1 MEDYKGTTSDYAN
14 TNRGYIMKKISSKAK
29 AIIIVVTGIVI
40 LLSILIGN
48 VLIRNY
54 RITNELTAIAESHG
68 LKDIKISI
76 GSKIPDYDFYN
87 VTVESSNL
95 ESLSYSQMY
104 SLADDM
110 HADDAFVSEYI
121 CNGNSYEIFSYT
133 KSIYKNGSEIHSN
146 YWNSDSY
153 KDATKND
160 KDKSDYSSSNNNS
173 SSYSFTPY
181 RSPSKDDDDDPYN
194 AKDYSNEED
203 FYYDHYDDFFDYYDA
218 EDYYNEHND

>member
-1 MEDYKGTTSDYAN
+1 
-14 TNRGYIMKKISSKAK
+14 MKAISSKTK
-29 AIIIVVTGIVI
+29 ATVFVIAIIVI

-48 VLIRNY
+48 ILIRNY
-54 RITNELTAIAESHG
+54 RITNELTAIAKSYG
-68 LKDIKISI
+68 LKDIKINI
-76 GSKIPDYDFYN
+76 GAKIPEHDFYE
-87 VTVESSNL
+87 VTVDSSNL

-104 SLADDM
+104 SLADSM
-110 HADDAFVSEYI
+110 NADDAYVSTYTS
-121 CNGNSYEIFSYT
+121 NGNSYEIFSYT

-146 YWNSDSY
+146 YWNSESY

-160 KDKSDYSSSNNNS
+160 KDKSYYSSSNNNS

>member
-1 MEDYKGTTSDYAN
+1 
-14 TNRGYIMKKISSKAK
+14 MKKFTSKTK
-29 AIIIVVTGIVI
+29 ITIFVI
-40 LLSILIGN
+40 AVLLSMLIGN

-54 RITNELTAIAESHG
+54 RITSELTAIAKSYG
-68 LKDIKISI
+68 LKDIKINI
-76 GSKIPDYDFYN
+76 GGKMSGYDFYE
-87 VTVESSNL
+87 VTVDSSNL

-104 SLADDM
+104 SLANAM
-110 HADDAFVSEYI
+110 YADDAYVSMYTS
-121 CNGNSYEIFSYT
+121 NGNSYEIFPST
-133 KSIYKNGSEIHSN
+133 KSIYRNGSEIHSD

-153 KDATKND
+153 KDAIKND
-160 KDKSDYSSSNNNS
+160 KEKSDYSSSNNSS

-181 RSPSKDDDDDPYN
+181 KSYSKDDDHDPYN

>member
-1 MEDYKGTTSDYAN
+1 
-14 TNRGYIMKKISSKAK
+14 MKAISSKTKLTIFLVAS
-29 AIIIVVTGIVI
+29 IVV
-40 LLSILIGN
+40 LLSILIGS
-48 VLIRNY
+48 VLIRDY
-54 RITNELTAIAESHG
+54 RITKELTSIAESYG

-76 GSKIPDYDFYN
+76 VGKLPDYDSYE
-87 VTVESSNL
+87 VTVNSSDL

-104 SLADDM
+104 SLADSMRVDN
-110 HADDAFVSEYI
+110 AYVSKYI
-121 CNGNSYEIFSYT
+121 SDGNTYEIFPYT
-133 KSIYKNGSEIHSN
+133 KSIYKNGTQIHSN
-146 YWNSDSY
+146 YWNSESY

-160 KDKSDYSSSNNNS
+160 DDKTNYTSSYNT

-181 RSPSKDDDDDPYN
+181 KPPSKDDDDDPYN

>member
-1 MEDYKGTTSDYAN
+1 
-14 TNRGYIMKKISSKAK
+14 MKAVSSKVK
-29 AIIIVVTGIVI
+29 ATIFVIAIIVV

-48 VLIRNY
+48 ILIRNY
-54 RITNELTAIAESHG
+54 RITNELTAIAKSYG

-76 GSKIPDYDFYN
+76 GGKIPEHDFYE
-87 VTVESSNL
+87 VTVDSSNL

-104 SLADDM
+104 ALADSM
-110 HADDAFVSEYI
+110 HSDDAYVSKYTSG
-121 CNGNSYEIFSYT
+121 GNTYEIFSYT
-133 KSIYKNGSEIHSN
+133 KSIYKNGSEIHDD
-146 YWNSDSY
+146 YWNSESH

-160 KDKSDYSSSNNNS
+160 KDKSNYSSSNQKS

-181 RSPSKDDDDDPYN
+181 RSPSKKDDDDPYN

>member
-1 MEDYKGTTSDYAN
+1 
-14 TNRGYIMKKISSKAK
+14 MKAVSSKAK
-29 AIIIVVTGIVI
+29 ATISGIAIIVI

-54 RITNELTAIAESHG
+54 RITNELTAIAKSYG

-76 GSKIPDYDFYN
+76 GGKIPEHDFYE
-87 VTVESSNL
+87 VTVDSSNL

-104 SLADDM
+104 SLADSM
-110 HADDAFVSEYI
+110 HADDAYVSTYTS
-121 CNGNSYEIFSYT
+121 NGNSYEIFSYT

-146 YWNSDSY
+146 YWNSESY

-160 KDKSDYSSSNNNS
+160 KDKSDYNSSNNNS

-181 RSPSKDDDDDPYN
+181 RSPSKKDDDDPYN
-194 AKDYSNEED
+194 AKDYSDEED
-203 FYYDHYDDFFDYYDA
+203 FYYDNYDDFFDYEDA

>member
-1 MEDYKGTTSDYAN
+1 
-14 TNRGYIMKKISSKAK
+14 MKKLTSKIK
-29 AIIIVVTGIVI
+29 ASIFIVSVIVI
-40 LLSILIGN
+40 SLSIVIGN

-54 RITNELTAIAESHG
+54 RITNELTAIAESCG

-76 GSKIPDYDFYN
+76 GGKIPDYDFYE
-87 VTVESSNL
+87 VTVDSSNL

-104 SLADDM
+104 SLANRM
-110 HADDAFVSEYI
+110 HADDAYVSKYTS
-121 CNGNSYEIFSYT
+121 NGDSFEIFPST
-133 KSIYKNGSEIHSN
+133 KSIYKNGYEIHDD

-160 KDKSDYSSSNNNS
+160 KDKSDYNSSNNNS

-181 RSPSKDDDDDPYN
+181 RSPSKDDDDPYN

-203 FYYDHYDDFFDYYDA
+203 FYYDNYDDFFDYYDA
-218 EDYYNEHND
+218 EDYYNEHNDQEVSLCLTMMKIMVS

>member
-1 MEDYKGTTSDYAN
+1 
-14 TNRGYIMKKISSKAK
+14 MKATIFFIS
-29 AIIIVVTGIVI
+29 GIVI
-40 LLSILIGN
+40 LLSILIGDI
-48 VLIRNY
+48 LIRNY
-54 RITNELTAIAESHG
+54 RITNELTVIAKSYG
-68 LKDIKISI
+68 LRDIKISI
-76 GSKIPDYDFYN
+76 GGKIPEYDFYE
-87 VTVESSNL
+87 VTVDSSNL

-104 SLADDM
+104 SLANSM
-110 HADDAFVSEYI
+110 RADDAYVSEYTSG
-121 CNGNSYEIFSYT
+121 GNTYKIYPYT
-133 KSIYKNGSEIHSN
+133 KSIYKNGSEINSN
-146 YWNSDSY
+146 YWNSNSY

-181 RSPSKDDDDDPYN
+181 RSPSKNDDDDPYN

>member
-1 MEDYKGTTSDYAN
+1 MKDYKVTTGDYEN
-14 TNRGYIMKKISSKAK
+14 TNRGFVMKKISSKAK

-40 LLSILIGN
+40 LLSVLIGN
-48 VLIRNY
+48 TLIRNY
-54 RITNELTAIAESHG
+54 RITNELTAIAKSYG
-68 LKDIKISI
+68 LRDIKISI
-76 GSKIPDYDFYN
+76 GGKIPEYDFYE
-87 VTVESSNL
+87 VTVDSSNL

-104 SLADDM
+104 SLADSM
-110 HADDAFVSEYI
+110 NADDAYVSTYTS
-121 CNGNSYEIFSYT
+121 NGNSYEIFSYT

-160 KDKSDYSSSNNNS
+160 KDKSDCSSSNNNS

-181 RSPSKDDDDDPYN
+181 RSPSKNDDDDPYN

-203 FYYDHYDDFFDYYDA
+203 FYYDNYDDFFDYYDA
-218 EDYYNEHND
+218 ENYYNEHND

>member
-1 MEDYKGTTSDYAN
+1 
-14 TNRGYIMKKISSKAK
+14 MKAISSKVK
-29 AIIIVVTGIVI
+29 VTMFFIAIIFV

-54 RITNELTAIAESHG
+54 RITNELTTIAKSYG
-68 LKDIKISI
+68 LKDIKINI
-76 GSKIPDYDFYN
+76 GGKIPDYDFYE
-87 VTVESSNL
+87 VTVDSSNL

-104 SLADDM
+104 SLADSM
-110 HADDAFVSEYI
+110 RADDAYI
-121 CNGNSYEIFSYT
+121 SKYTSNGNSYEIFSYT
-133 KSIYKNGSEIHSN
+133 KSIYKNGCELHSG
-146 YWNSDSY
+146 YWYSDSY
-153 KDATKND
+153 KDAKKND
-160 KDKSDYSSSNNNS
+160 KDKLDYSFSNNSS

-181 RSPSKDDDDDPYN
+181 SSSKDDDDDPYN

>member
-1 MEDYKGTTSDYAN
+1 
-14 TNRGYIMKKISSKAK
+14 MKAISSKTK
-29 AIIIVVTGIVI
+29 LTIFLVTSIVV
-40 LLSILIGN
+40 LLSILIGS
-48 VLIRNY
+48 VLIRDY
-54 RITNELTAIAESHG
+54 RITKELTSIAESYG

-76 GSKIPDYDFYN
+76 VGKLPDYDSYE
-87 VTVESSNL
+87 VTVNSSNL

-104 SLADDM
+104 SLADSMRVDNA
-110 HADDAFVSEYI
+110 HVSKYI
-121 CNGNSYEIFSYT
+121 SDGNTYEIFPYT
-133 KSIYKNGSEIHSN
+133 KSIYKNGTQIHSN
-146 YWNSDSY
+146 YWNSESY

-160 KDKSDYSSSNNNS
+160 KDKSDYNSSNNNS